1 MKQQYNLTWNRV
13 RIDVREHKK
22 AFIKITVALFLATIL
37 EKYSTENGTSESIL
51 KVSKS
56 VQ

>member
-1 MKQQYNLTWNRV
+1 MLEN
-13 RIDVREHKK
+13 IIK